1 MLLLAEV
8 MDKEPTLP
16 ELFLIPV
23 IVGVFTFLLIR
34 WSRWF
39 FFPAFLLS
47 FLLGWAVT
55 SEVRDPYVGPAIVR
69 EAGYYYIWCAYVA
82 ASTPAVLALLGL
94 IFSRKHLRNSEPN

>member
-39 FFPAFLLS
+39 FSPDF
-47 FLLGWAVT
+47 
-55 SEVRDPYVGPAIVR
+55 
-69 EAGYYYIWCAYVA
+69 
-82 ASTPAVLALLGL
+82 
-94 IFSRKHLRNSEPN
+94 